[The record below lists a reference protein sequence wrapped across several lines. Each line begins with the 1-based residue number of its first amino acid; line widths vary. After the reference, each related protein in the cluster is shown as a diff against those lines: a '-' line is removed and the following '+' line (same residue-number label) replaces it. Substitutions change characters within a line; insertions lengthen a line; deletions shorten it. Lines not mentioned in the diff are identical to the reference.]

1 MKNLINSILVL
12 ENNEKYVVLNQAIYM
27 EKNYYLVAKVTPDEE
42 DVTDEIKIIE
52 ELVQDGKTGVK
63 LVTDEDMIKLLTKY
77 LQPVM

>member
-12 ENNEKYVVLNQAIYM
+12 ENNEKYVVLNQAIYK
-27 EKNYYLVAKVTPDEE
+27 EKNYYLVAKITPDEE

-63 LVTDEDMIKLLTKY
+63 LVTDEDMIRLLTKY
-77 LQPVM
+77 LQPVV